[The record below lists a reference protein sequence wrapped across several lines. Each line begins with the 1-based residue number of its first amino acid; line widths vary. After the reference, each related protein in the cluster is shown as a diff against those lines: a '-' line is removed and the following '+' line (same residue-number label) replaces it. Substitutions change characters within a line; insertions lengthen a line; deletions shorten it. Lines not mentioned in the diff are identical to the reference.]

1 MPHILELKEK
11 KLSKKS
17 SRPSV
22 LVSPKNPSL
31 SQLVHY
37 TKSSFNVIMKSLIA
51 TNEWKLALFEKR
63 HNYQTIIL
71 GTPPRAEVQY
81 IKSAWTWCICSDS
94 NIRLLHRVQLGELL
108 CWLEKRR
115 KKICCLKG
123 GINRIMEF
131 YIWLIVELPRV
142 TNYTYSMVWKGLLVM
157 VSKSDF
163 VFLFMPWLE
172 KLLLAQMQINASFS
186 FLQTLQWFSNKMSTY
201 NR

>member
-1 MPHILELKEK
+1 MEIGSFWEETQLPDNN
-11 KLSKKS
+11 
-17 SRPSV
+17 SRHSTQ
-22 LVSPKNPSL
+22 SWGS
-31 SQLVHY
+31 
-37 TKSSFNVIMKSLIA
+37 I
-51 TNEWKLALFEKR
+51 
-63 HNYQTIIL
+63 YQI
-71 GTPPRAEVQY
+71 
-81 IKSAWTWCICSDS
+81 WCICSDS

-108 CWLEKRR
+108 CWLEK